1 MTARVLPRRKN
12 FPTHG
17 PWDRDGSVPGH
28 RKWSGCKKNGMQGVQ
43 RCMEGCTGV
52 HGAQGARLARVGAHV
67 CAKVGMVEIG
77 CGGYL
82 GGAPPIGKL
91 EPLGLIS
98 GEMVLQD
105 GWQGQMDMSKCR
117 NAAGFG
123 HVHVHMHGVLEGD
136 GRWWWA
142 LNGCTNQPEGWPLGP
157 VVGQTAP
164 GAGMAGM
171 DGQVQMWCDL
181 ARDGGGHVCA
191 SKTLL
196 GVAGE
201 GWGAS
206 NECASLPKEGP
217 RGPGLKHGPSRVRVT
232 KRATASK
239 CSDVA

>member
-1 MTARVLPRRKN
+1 
-12 FPTHG
+12 
-17 PWDRDGSVPGH
+17 
-28 RKWSGCKKNGMQGVQ
+28 MQGAW
-43 RCMEGCTGV
+43 RCVEGCAGE
-52 HGAQGARLARVGAHV
+52 HGAWVGARLARVGAHV

-82 GGAPPIGKL
+82 GGTPPIGKL

-105 GWQGQMDMSKCR
+105 GWQGQMDMSKCG

-171 DGQVQMWCDL
+171 DGWVQMQREL
-181 ARDGGGHVCA
+181 AGDGGGGGRA
-191 SKTLL
+191 SETLP
-196 GVAGE
+196 GGAGGGGGAPNE
-201 GWGAS
+201 GA
-206 NECASLPKEGP
+206 
-217 RGPGLKHGPSRVRVT
+217 GL
-232 KRATASK
+232 
-239 CSDVA
+239 